1 MRYLAAALA
10 CAWACIGGFA
20 VGQAQTVH
28 QADFDTIFP
37 SFGFSYAYSGYGDPE
52 FQGIDSSDQMFSTYD
67 VTTGPAATA
76 TLDSSAWVIPP
87 DPTYTYAGW
96 GLGIGLFMNEDQRP
110 TSGDLSQYT
119 VKFDA
124 SVSGYTEGFDGL
136 DTEFSVLL
144 QIPDN
149 DGDGGA
155 EEVRLGVNRDN
166 LGNLPA
172 LPHLSTEPQSFEV
185 KLSDLVVQNE
195 EYDFATQFA
204 DVFILILQL
213 APNVNADEIGLDA
226 DNVITVDNVR
236 FEGPFATP
244 FGGDY
249 NFDGVVD
256 GSDFLTWQ
264 LGGSFNGL
272 VAEDLD
278 VWKANYGRTAPGGV
292 SAVPE
297 PSALVLAAAAIAA
310 VLVRRTPRALVN

>member
-1 MRYLAAALA
+1 MRYLAAL
-10 CAWACIGGFA
+10 AWAGACVGGLA
-20 VGQAQTVH
+20 AARAQTVH

-37 SFGFSYAYSGYGDPE
+37 SFGYSYDYSGYGDPA
-52 FQGIDSSDQMFSTYD
+52 FQAIDTSDLTSSTYD

-76 TLDSSAWVIPP
+76 TLDTSAWIIPP
-87 DPTYTYAGW
+87 PPDSTYTYAGW

-124 SVSGYTEGFDGL
+124 SASGYTAGFDGL
-136 DTEFSVLL
+136 DTELNVLI

-155 EEVRLGVNRDN
+155 EEVRLGVNGDN

-172 LPHLSTEPQSFEV
+172 LPFLTTEPQSFEV

-195 EYDFATQFA
+195 EYDFAMQFA

-213 APNVNADEIGLDA
+213 APNVNADEVGLDA

-236 FEGPFATP
+236 FEGPFAAP

-249 NFDGVVD
+249 NFDAVVD

-264 LGGSFNGL
+264 QGGSTNG
-272 VAEDLD
+272 VVPEDLE
-278 VWKANYGRTAPGGV
+278 VWKANYGRTQPGVV

-297 PSALVLAAAAIAA
+297 PGGVALATIVLMA
-310 VLVRRTPRALVN
+310 VVSRRRGRGRS